1 MIRTFLYS
9 LSISLPI
16 LLTQATQAQVKPAR
30 PAGDTSIRRTATDTT
45 ARRPVR
51 RVEPGA
57 TTTQPLKPSHDSIY
71 VSGGGLRLGVDISRF
86 AIHFFQPY
94 RTDIAIQA
102 DARISKKFYAGGEIG
117 YNRTSHT
124 DTSYSYKGSGQYI
137 TLGVDYDFLNKKD
150 PNEKNMVYGGIHYGF
165 ARNSYEAPFYNIRNE
180 YWDADQPGSFAKT
193 NMTAHWL
200 ELTFGMRIEVLN
212 NFFLGWAVRE
222 KIMLSQNA
230 PDAFHPIVIPGF
242 GSGGKNSQFDLT
254 YTVSYYFPL
263 YKIRV
268 NETKRLEKKKKKE
281 EKKLQ

>member
-1 MIRTFLYS
+1 MIRTFLCS

-16 LLTQATQAQVKPAR
+16 LLTQAVQAQVKPAT

-45 ARRPVR
+45 VRRPVR
-51 RVEPGA
+51 RTES
-57 TTTQPLKPSHDSIY
+57 TTTTTALKPTHDSIY
-71 VSGGGLRLGVDISRF
+71 VSGGGLRLGLDISRF

-102 DARISKKFYAGGEIG
+102 DARISKKFYAAGEIG

-150 PNEKNMVYGGIHYGF
+150 PNEKNMIYGGIHYGF
-165 ARNSYEAPFYNIRNE
+165 ARNSYEAPFYNISNE
-180 YWDADQPGSFAKT
+180 YWDANQPGSFAKT
-193 NMTAHWL
+193 NMTAHWI

-222 KIMLSQNA
+222 KIILSENS
-230 PDAFHPIVIPGF
+230 PETFHPIVIPGF
-242 GSGGKNSQFDLT
+242 GDGSKKSQFDLT
-254 YTVSYYFPL
+254 YTVSYYIPL

-268 NETKRLEKKKKKE
+268 NETKRLEKKKRKE
-281 EKKLQ
+281 EKKLN